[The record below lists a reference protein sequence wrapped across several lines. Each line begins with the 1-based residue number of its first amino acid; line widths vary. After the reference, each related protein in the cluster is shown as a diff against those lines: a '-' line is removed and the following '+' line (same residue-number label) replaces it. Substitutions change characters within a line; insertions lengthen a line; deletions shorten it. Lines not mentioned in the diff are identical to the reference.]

1 MKNNFKTA
9 LKAIALLLII
19 LFFVPSFA
27 VSCSGQ
33 TFNVSAFSAMGG
45 YESDTLGQVSDP
57 QPILIVLLLLP
68 IAMGVIMFLKQLVN
82 EEKKQSLV
90 MLILGVV
97 DLIGWIIFRSKV
109 ISFCAENMC
118 DVSTKF
124 SYVLNVLGTL
134 AVALIGA
141 GIYFGFITDEG
152 IHIGSISVNGG
163 AGTGAAAAVGPTKKC
178 KFCGAANITAN
189 KFCTSCGQQFAPET
203 VVEAPVETPVAPVET
218 PVAPAEA
225 AQAPV
230 ENVAPVQEA
239 VAESVA
245 PVEEKVETAVEE
257 TSQEATEAVESAEEA
272 SSQVTDAAETVA
284 EKKEEE

>member
-9 LKAIALLLII
+9 LKALALLLII

-45 YESDTLGQVSDP
+45 YESDTLGQVSNP

-97 DLIGWIIFRSKV
+97 DFIGWIIFRSKV

-152 IHIGSISVNGG
+152 IHIGSISVSGG
-163 AGTGAAAAVGPTKKC
+163 AGTGATAAVGPTKKC

-203 VVEAPVETPVAPVET
+203 VVETPVET

-230 ENVAPVQEA
+230 ENVAPVQET
-239 VAESVA
+239 VADEA
-245 PVEEKVETAVEE
+245 TTVEE
-257 TSQEATEAVESAEEA
+257 TVETTVEETAQEATDSVEAVTETAAQETETTEA
-272 SSQVTDAAETVA
+272 AA